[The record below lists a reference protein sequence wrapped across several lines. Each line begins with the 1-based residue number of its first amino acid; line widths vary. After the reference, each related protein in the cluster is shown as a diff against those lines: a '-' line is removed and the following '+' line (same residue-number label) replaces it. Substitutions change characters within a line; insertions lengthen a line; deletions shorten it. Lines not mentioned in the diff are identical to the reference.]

1 MAKIKLTKTQKKAE
15 QDALRQY
22 LRFLPTLQLKRQQL
36 LIELRQSSE
45 RLREAREAFERD
57 NERLAV
63 FFGLFG
69 DEGLTA
75 LAVSRVRMVAVH
87 RGEMNIAG
95 ITVPTFESVEF
106 AGITGD
112 LFVDD
117 PAVEDCID
125 ALKTV
130 ISNREAYAILEEQH
144 RLLERELTTTTQRV
158 NLFEKVKIPETRE
171 NIRKITI
178 YLSDQDTAA
187 VVRSKIAKSKNT
199 EAAA

>member
-22 LRFLPTLQLKRQQL
+22 QRFLPTLQLKKQQL
-36 LIELRQSSE
+36 LLELRQSAD
-45 RLREAREAFERD
+45 RLEAAREAFERE

-63 FFGLFG
+63 FAGLFG
-69 DEGLTA
+69 DA
-75 LAVSRVRMVAVH
+75 KLAAEVASRVHITAVK

-95 ITVPTFESVEF
+95 ITVPTFEDVEF
-106 AGITGD
+106 AGSHGD

-117 PAVEDCID
+117 IAVEDCIE

-130 ISNREAYAILEEQH
+130 IRNREAYAILEEQH
-144 RLLERELTTTTQRV
+144 RLLAGELATTTQRV
-158 NLFEKVKIPETRE
+158 NLFEKVKIPETLE

-187 VVRSKIAKSKNT
+187 VVRSKIAKNKNP
-199 EAAA
+199 EVAA